1 MLLMMFSLFSVL
13 VAIALVDFVHCV
25 IISKEIFNVLFVVVD
40 LIPNS
45 GEW

>member
-1 MLLMMFSLFSVL
+1 MMFSLFSVL

-40 LIPNS
+40 LVANS